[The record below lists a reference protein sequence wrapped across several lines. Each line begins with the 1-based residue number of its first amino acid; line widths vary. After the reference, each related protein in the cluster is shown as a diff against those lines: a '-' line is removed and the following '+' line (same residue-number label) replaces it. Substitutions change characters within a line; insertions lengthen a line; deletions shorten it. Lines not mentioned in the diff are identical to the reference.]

1 MSQDIS
7 VKGLTCGH
15 CVNHVSS
22 ALKEL
27 NGVSEVSID
36 LVANGVSTVHISGA
50 VISNDEI
57 SAALKKAGPKYVIA

>member
-1 MSQDIS
+1 MSQDVL

-27 NGVSEVSID
+27 SGVSEVTID

-50 VISNDEI
+50 QVSTEDI